1 MYFIPHKLPIEN
13 LNWQALAPLIGQ
25 ANAKLSN
32 YNGIL
37 HNMVNPNILLS
48 PLTKQEAVLSS
59 KIEGTR
65 ASLSDIYQKDLGEK
79 YDQEKENDIEEIN
92 NYRNALAFAAQDL
105 TKRPIC
111 LNMLKD
117 IHYRLLAGVRGHN
130 KKRGEFRTTDVF
142 IGSVGDTIE
151 NARYVPPQYT
161 EMLNSLDNFEK
172 YMHKEDEET
181 LVQLAILHAQFE
193 IIHPFNDGNGRM
205 GRILIPLYLY
215 SKKYLRSPVFY
226 LSEYLENNRGEYYKR
241 LNMISADDDWQSW
254 IEFFLNAIIMQ
265 SETNTLKAHKILSLY
280 DSVKSTIPSI
290 THSYHSTAICDA
302 LFESP
307 FISTSKLLKDG
318 NINNKATGNNILNK
332 LVDASILKIHK
343 KGAGQRPT
351 TYVFADLL
359 NIVEGNNIF

>member
-1 MYFIPHKLPIEN
+1 MYFIPHSLPIAG
-13 LNWQALAPLIGQ
+13 LNWQVLAPLIGK

-37 HNMVNPNILLS
+37 HNMVNPKILLS

-92 NYRNALAFAAQDL
+92 NYRDALAFAIEDL
-105 TKRPIC
+105 KKRPIC

-117 IHYRLLAGVRGHN
+117 IHYRLLSGVRGHN

-142 IGSVGDTIE
+142 IGSLGDTIE

-161 EMLNSLDNFEK
+161 DMIPALDNFEK
-172 YMHKEDEET
+172 YMHKDDEEI

-205 GRILIPLYLY
+205 GRILIPLFLY
-215 SKKYLRSPVFY
+215 SKEYLRSPVFY
-226 LSEYLENNRGEYYKR
+226 LSEFLENNRGEYYRR
-241 LNMISADDDWQSW
+241 LNDISSKGDWQSW
-254 IEFFLNAIIMQ
+254 IEFFLKAVISQ
-265 SETNTLKAHKILSLY
+265 SEINTQKAKKILFLY
-280 DSVKSTIPSI
+280 DSTKSMIPTI
-290 THSYHSTAICDA
+290 THSYHSTEICDA

-307 FISTSKLLKDG
+307 FITTTKLLKDV
-318 NINNKATGNNILNK
+318 NISNNATCNNILNK
-332 LVDASILKIHK
+332 LVDANVLKIHK

-351 TYVFADLL
+351 TYIFADLL
-359 NIVEGNNIF
+359 NIVEGNNNF

>member
-1 MYFIPHKLPIEN
+1 MYFVPHKLPIEV
-13 LNWQALAPLIGQ
+13 LDWKTLAPLIGQ

-48 PLTKQEAVLSS
+48 PLTKQESVLSS

-92 NYRNALAFAAQDL
+92 NYRTALIFATEELSQKPL
-105 TKRPIC
+105 C

-117 IHYRLLAGVRGHN
+117 IHFRLLAGVRGHN

-142 IGSVGDTIE
+142 IGSPNDTIE
-151 NARYVPPQYT
+151 NAKYVPPQYID
-161 EMLNSLDNFEK
+161 MMPALDNFEK
-172 YMHKEDEET
+172 YMHKEDEEI

-215 SKKYLRSPVFY
+215 SKEYLRSPVFY
-226 LSEYLENNRGEYYKR
+226 MSEYLESNRGEYYQR
-241 LNMISADDDWQSW
+241 LNNISTHNDWQSW
-254 IEFFLNAIIMQ
+254 IEFFLKAIIVQ
-265 SETNTLKAHKILSLY
+265 SESNTLRAKDILALY
-280 DSVKSTIPSI
+280 GTLKNIIPTI
-290 THSYHSTAICDA
+290 THSYHSTEICDA

-307 FISTSKLLKDG
+307 FITSTKLLKEVD
-318 NINNKATGNNILNK
+318 INNNATCNNILNK
-332 LVDASILKIHK
+332 LVDAGILKIHK

-359 NIVEGNNIF
+359 NIVEGHHNF

>member
-1 MYFIPHKLPIEN
+1 MYFIPDTLPISG
-13 LNWQALAPLIGQ
+13 LNWQGLAFLIGK

-92 NYRNALAFAAQDL
+92 NYRRALIFATEEL
-105 TKRPIC
+105 NKKPLC

-117 IHYRLLAGVRGHN
+117 IHYKLLAGVRGHN
-130 KKRGEFRTTDVF
+130 KKRGDFRTTDVF
-142 IGSVGDTIE
+142 IGMKGDTIE
-151 NARYVPPQYT
+151 NAKYVPPQYVN
-161 EMLNSLDNFEK
+161 MLPALDNFEK
-172 YMHKEDEET
+172 YLHKDDEET

-205 GRILIPLYLY
+205 GRILIPLFLY
-215 SKKYLRSPVFY
+215 SREYLRSPVFY
-226 LSEYLENNRGEYYKR
+226 MSEYLENNRGEYYDR
-241 LNMISADDDWQSW
+241 LNKISSSGDWQSW
-254 IEFFLNAIIMQ
+254 IEFFLKAVIIQ
-265 SETNTLKAHKILSLY
+265 SEKNTKKAKKILELY
-280 DSVKSTIPSI
+280 NLVKEKIPQI
-290 THSYHSTAICDA
+290 THSPHSTAVCDA

-307 FISTSKLLKDG
+307 FITTRKLLEEVG
-318 NINNKATGNNILNK
+318 FNNNATCNNILSK
-332 LVDASILKIHK
+332 LVSSEILKIHK
-343 KGAGQRPT
+343 RGAGQRPT
-351 TYVFADLL
+351 TYVFAELL
-359 NIVEGNNIF
+359 NIVEGNNNF

>member
-1 MYFIPHKLPIEN
+1 MYFTPHVLPIN
-13 LNWQALAPLIGQ
+13 GLDWQILAPLIGR

-92 NYRNALAFAAQDL
+92 NYRQALLLATESL
-105 TKRPIC
+105 VNKPIC

-117 IHYRLLAGVRGHN
+117 IHRRLLSGVRGHN
-130 KKRGEFRTTDVF
+130 KNRGEFRTSDVF
-142 IGSVGDTIE
+142 IGSIGDTIE
-151 NARYVPPQYT
+151 NARYVPPQHS
-161 EMLNSLDNFEK
+161 EMIAALDNFEK
-172 YMHKEDEET
+172 YMHSDDEET

-215 SKKYLRSPVFY
+215 SKDYLRSPVFY
-226 LSEYLENNRGEYYKR
+226 LSEYLENNRGEYYKK
-241 LNMISADDDWQSW
+241 LNEISSKDDWQSW
-254 IEFFLNAIIMQ
+254 IEFFLRAIISQ
-265 SETNTLKAHKILSLY
+265 SEINTLRAKKILYLY
-280 DSVKSTIPSI
+280 DSTKSIIPSV
-290 THSYHSTAICDA
+290 THSYHSTEICDA

-307 FISTSKLLKDG
+307 FITTTKLLKEVG
-318 NINNKATGNNILNK
+318 ISNSATCNNILNK
-332 LVDASILKIHK
+332 LVDANVLKVHK

-359 NIVEGNNIF
+359 NIVEGNSNF

>member
-1 MYFIPHKLPIEN
+1 MYFIPDKLPISG
-13 LNWQALAPLIGQ
+13 LDWQALAPLIGR

-37 HNMVNPNILLS
+37 HNMVNPKILLS

-92 NYRNALAFAAQDL
+92 NYRNALAFATEDL
-105 TKRPIC
+105 TRRPLC

-117 IHYRLLAGVRGHN
+117 IHFRLLAGVRGHN

-142 IGSVGDTIE
+142 IGAAGDTIE
-151 NARYVPPQYT
+151 NAKYVPPQYVD
-161 EMLNSLDNFEK
+161 MIPALDNFEK

-215 SKKYLRSPVFY
+215 SKNYLRSPVFY
-226 LSEYLENNRGEYYKR
+226 LSEYLENNRGEYYNR
-241 LNMISADDDWQSW
+241 LNKISAEGDWQSW
-254 IEFFLNAIIMQ
+254 VEFFLKAVIIQ
-265 SETNTLKAHKILSLY
+265 SETNTQRAKKILELY
-280 DSVKSTIPSI
+280 DLVKEKIPSI

-307 FISTSKLLKDG
+307 FITTTKLLNDVK
-318 NINNKATGNNILNK
+318 INNKATCNNILSK
-332 LVDASILKIHK
+332 LVDADILKIHK

-351 TYVFADLL
+351 TYVFANLL
-359 NIVEGNNIF
+359 NIVEGNNNF